1 MSQRIL
7 TTLGVVAAG
16 LMLAVLAGLVGVLYT
31 RPVTAQTTGVTG
43 MRQITVVGQSEVKG
57 QPDTATVQ
65 IGVETEAASAQE
77 ALAQNTTQTQA
88 VQAKLKEL
96 GIDVKDIH
104 TSNFSISPTYDYS
117 SNKPRLTGYH
127 VSNSV
132 TVTIHDLGKAGTL
145 LDQVV
150 QVGANSIS
158 GISFS
163 IADQEQLLKAAR
175 EAAIKDARARADQLA
190 QSTGASVGEALV
202 ITENIGSASP
212 IPTPAAL
219 ARDTAALSAPVPIQP
234 GSQSLGVSV
243 QVTFA
248 LR

>member
-1 MSQRIL
+1 MSQRLL
-7 TTLGVVAAG
+7 TTVGVVAAG
-16 LMLAVLAGLVGVLYT
+16 LVLAVLAGLVGVLYT
-31 RPVTAQTTGVTG
+31 RPVTAQTSTGVTG

-57 QPDTATVQ
+57 QPDIATVQ
-65 IGVETEAASAQE
+65 IGVETDAATSQE

-96 GIDVKDIH
+96 GLDPKDIQ

-117 SNKPRLTGYH
+117 ANKPRLTGYH
-127 VSNSV
+127 VSNGV
-132 TVTIHDLGKAGTL
+132 TVTIRDLGKAGTL

-150 QVGANSIS
+150 QVGANSIY

-163 IADQEQLLKAAR
+163 VSNQDQLLKAAR

-190 QSTGASVGEALV
+190 QATGASVGDALV

-212 IPTPAAL
+212 IPTPVAAR
-219 ARDTAALSAPVPIQP
+219 ADMALSAPVPLQP